1 MIPDIDDGTW
11 YLPHGLHAATLD
23 EIEER
28 FVITAPFSD
37 RRRTVFDAFRLWHE
51 IITGIV
57 PDARFWVD
65 GGFVTHKPWAAPSD
79 VDVTVMLRPDDLNNL
94 TDDEQQRLA
103 PMFTAPGPPRQ
114 QPMSGLVDAFICL
127 RGDVDKTLYWREHWS
142 TVLDQNRE
150 KVPGTQKGFVEVR
163 P

>member
-1 MIPDIDDGTW
+1 MIPAFEDDAW
-11 YLPHGLHAATLD
+11 YLPPGQHAATLD

-28 FVITAPFSD
+28 FVDAAPFTD
-37 RRRTVFDAFRLWHE
+37 ERRIIFDAFRLWHG
-51 IITGIV
+51 IITTVV
-57 PDARFWVD
+57 PSARFWVD

-94 TDDEQQRLA
+94 TPQEQQRLD
-103 PMFTAPGPPRQ
+103 PMFTKHGPPRQ
-114 QPMSGLVDAFICL
+114 QPMSGLVDAFVCL

-142 TVLDQNRE
+142 TVLDESRVKIE
-150 KVPGTQKGFVEVR
+150 GTRKGFVEVK